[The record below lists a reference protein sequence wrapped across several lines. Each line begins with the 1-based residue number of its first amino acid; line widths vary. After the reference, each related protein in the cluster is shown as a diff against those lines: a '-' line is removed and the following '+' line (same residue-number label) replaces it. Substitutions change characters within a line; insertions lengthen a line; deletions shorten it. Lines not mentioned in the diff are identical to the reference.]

1 EQPRPGVELPL
12 DIHGTAFQ
20 QRVWKA
26 LCQISAQRIRDTV
39 ADGYIAAEFDTHGV
53 GDFSKPAKLHRDEL
67 RALAR
72 RTEHAGTEMAR
83 NGRGVWDQL
92 LCGRW
97 SIVRLQR
104 ANGRLRF
111 LALENP
117 RSDDLHVL
125 TPTERAV
132 IERVASGQ
140 PNKVIAMD
148 LELHLS
154 SVG

>member
-1 EQPRPGVELPL
+1 MIRP
-12 DIHGTAFQ
+12 
-20 QRVWKA
+20 
-26 LCQISAQRIRDTV
+26 
-39 ADGYIAAEFDTHGV
+39 AE
-53 GDFSKPAKLHRDEL
+53 LHRDEL
-67 RALAR
+67 RAFTR
-72 RTEHAGTEMAR
+72 RTEHAGTEMTR
-83 NGRGVWDQL
+83 NGRAVWDQL
-92 LCGRW
+92 LYGRW
-97 SIVRLQR
+97 SIVRLQH

-154 SVG
+154 SVSNITARAMRKLGIDRRVHVAALARLLARLQPPTLNVAHANAAANDHSITP